1 METTDRGRI
10 GRYESAALWIAAI
23 LMGVAIA
30 LYGWLAGG
38 VPASAP
44 PMMLA
49 GTAHAERPAA
59 EAAEAMPSIAPSALD
74 EAPPDEPVP
83 TF

>member
-23 LMGVAIA
+23 LMLVATS
-30 LYGWLAGG
+30 LYAWLAGSG
-38 VPASAP
+38 PAGPAP
-44 PMMLA
+44 VMLA
-49 GTAHAERPAA
+49 GTVHTEPAA
-59 EAAEAMPSIAPSALD
+59 VAVPEAVPDLVPSTLD
-74 EAPPDEPVP
+74 EAPAEPVP